1 MDSIKKVCRYDPEI
15 VFEEATEHA
24 NKVEF
29 LVHRHLHK
37 HRRREILISGACN
50 SGKGC
55 RHVHTEWFD
64 VSSDLASFVVS
75 AWVRWMSNSPYN
87 ENGYLKP
94 IWIEQVKFFNWNWR
108 SNIWNEW
115 TNSTVSED
123 KRRAV
128 TEVLITSIK
137 NEDEKELDTKLALVT
152 TIEVKPDDD

>member
-1 MDSIKKVCRYDPEI
+1 
-15 VFEEATEHA
+15 
-24 NKVEF
+24 
-29 LVHRHLHK
+29 
-37 HRRREILISGACN
+37 
-50 SGKGC
+50 
-55 RHVHTEWFD
+55 
-64 VSSDLASFVVS
+64 
-75 AWVRWMSNSPYN
+75 MSNGPYD

-137 NEDEKELDTKLALVT
+137 NEDEKDLDTKLALVT